1 MVANVKWAK
10 EPIKAKLFQIGLGDL
25 DELRFDLDLLWTGGI
40 RLFNQGVNHIE
51 VVGRVTHDQC
61 SVMWKEGCIC
71 AGWKTN
77 AHALQHRS
85 RIRPLHDLTIICQ
98 LLPFSSCSIFPR
110 SICMS
115 TLLYTYIYYHR
126 GYLN

>member
-61 SVMWKEGCIC
+61 SVMWKERC
-71 AGWKTN
+71 ARARGFEADT
-77 AHALQHRS
+77 HALQENFG
-85 RIRPLHDLTIICQ
+85 IITTNELTIIK
-98 LLPFSSCSIFPR
+98 
-110 SICMS
+110 
-115 TLLYTYIYYHR
+115 
-126 GYLN
+126 